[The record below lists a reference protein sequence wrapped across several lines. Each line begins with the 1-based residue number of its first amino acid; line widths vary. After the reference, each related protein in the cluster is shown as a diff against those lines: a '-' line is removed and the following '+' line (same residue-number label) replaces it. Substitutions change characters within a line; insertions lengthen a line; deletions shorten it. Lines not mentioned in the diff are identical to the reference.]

1 MIGNSTIL
9 EPKGLGKQ
17 IGNGG
22 QMFVKIRGNAADE
35 ANHNIQDE
43 LGWAGNVACMSSLRN
58 YNELKEKVIIIH
70 CLIFMMSQMIQLHK
84 RRLTIWI
91 WWHCTT
97 FHMMPHR
104 ELPQSV

>member
-1 MIGNSTIL
+1 M
-9 EPKGLGKQ
+9 Q
-17 IGNGG
+17 
-22 QMFVKIRGNAADE
+22 GNAADG

-43 LGWAGNVACMSSLRN
+43 LDWAGKVALMSSLRN
-58 YNELKEKVIIIH
+58 YNELQEYVNNNP
-70 CLIFMMSQMIQLHK
+70 LQDLMMSQMIQLHK
-84 RRLTIWI
+84 RRLAIWI